1 MNDDRTMVRAIALTL
16 SVFLAAPLPAQTSGN
31 QTPRVQYDTGF
42 RGTYRPAS
50 VSPANFGDSGRARDL
65 IRAGQLYLSLD
76 DAIAI
81 ALENNLDLQLQR
93 FGSQLAV
100 TDELRARGG
109 STLRGVNLTVNEAPA
124 GVGGPGSPLNN
135 SAASGVTPQTAIPLN
150 VTDTQL
156 IAESVTNLAVTG
168 TFPTIS
174 GPALPFY
181 DPFVNAS
188 TLVQHLSVLQTN
200 LATNGTPVASTTN
213 FNNNVAYTQGFSLGT
228 NLTGAFQTQRTLQ
241 DAPRNLFNP
250 YYLSNLGFT
259 VTQPLMRGFGKEMN
273 RRFIRIAKNSEKIT
287 DYVFQQQVVST
298 VSGVVRLYYDL
309 VSLIEDLRVKEQT
322 QATAQRLYTDNQ
334 SKVEQGTL
342 APIELTRAQAQVA
355 AARQD
360 SINAEGFVRQ
370 QELIL
375 KNFLMGNATT
385 DPLVHSARIVP
396 TSPLVMEDQPTQTI
410 DELVKSAVA
419 NRPEYQAAQL
429 QIDNANIGLEG
440 ARNGLLPQLDIVG
453 TMTNAGYAGP
463 QDSTLGIV
471 PPGAYLG
478 LGGGF
483 GSSLGQIF
491 RRDYPNLSIGLNLT
505 LPIHNRTAQAD
516 LARDEIQLR
525 QTQIRARQVEN
536 QIRVEVEDALIA
548 LQRTRA
554 AYDAAVETR
563 RLQEQ
568 SLEIENE
575 RFASGLSTNFLVIQY
590 ESFVAQARSSEV
602 AARGAWAKARNQY
615 ERVLGV
621 ILDIHHVSID
631 EAARGQVSR
640 PSVPDIPRH

>member
-1 MNDDRTMVRAIALTL
+1 
-16 SVFLAAPLPAQTSGN
+16 
-31 QTPRVQYDTGF
+31 
-42 RGTYRPAS
+42 
-50 VSPANFGDSGRARDL
+50 
-65 IRAGQLYLSLD
+65 
-76 DAIAI
+76 
-81 ALENNLDLQLQR
+81 
-93 FGSQLAV
+93 
-100 TDELRARGG
+100 
-109 STLRGVNLTVNEAPA
+109 
-124 GVGGPGSPLNN
+124 
-135 SAASGVTPQTAIPLN
+135 
-150 VTDTQL
+150 
-156 IAESVTNLAVTG
+156 
-168 TFPTIS
+168 
-174 GPALPFY
+174 
-181 DPFVNAS
+181 
-188 TLVQHLSVLQTN
+188 
-200 LATNGTPVASTTN
+200 
-213 FNNNVAYTQGFSLGT
+213 
-228 NLTGAFQTQRTLQ
+228 
-241 DAPRNLFNP
+241 
-250 YYLSNLGFT
+250 
-259 VTQPLMRGFGKEMN
+259 
-273 RRFIRIAKNSEKIT
+273 
-287 DYVFQQQVVST
+287 
-298 VSGVVRLYYDL
+298 
-309 VSLIEDLRVKEQT
+309 VKEQT

-375 KNFLMGNATT
+375 KNFLMGNGTT

-396 TSPLVMEDQPTQTI
+396 TSPLVMEEPPAPTI
-410 DELVKSAVA
+410 DELVRSAIS

-440 ARNGLLPQLDIVG
+440 ARNGLLPQLDVVG
-453 TMTNAGYAGP
+453 SMTNAGYAGP
-463 QDSTLGIV
+463 QDSQLGLV

-491 RRDYPNLSIGLNLT
+491 RRNYPNLSIGLNLT
-505 LPIHNRTAQAD
+505 LPIRNRTAQAD

-525 QTQIRARQVEN
+525 QTQIRARQLEN
-536 QIRVEVEDALIA
+536 QIRVEVEDAVIA

-621 ILDIHHVSID
+621 ILNIHHVSID

-640 PSVPDIPRH
+640 PSVPEIPKH